1 MYIFFYDS
9 KSSAFGEVTLQ
20 VLKGKKRKVI
30 IYIYVYMV
38 KIIYM
43 YIYK

>member
-30 IYIYVYMV
+30 IYICIYGQNYIYVY
-38 KIIYM
+38 I
-43 YIYK
+43 

>member
-1 MYIFFYDS
+1 MYIFFYDN

-30 IYIYVYMV
+30 YIYIY
-38 KIIYM
+38 IGQNC
-43 YIYK
+43 